1 MNSKQASFDYAKF
14 NEPQVSKAVLMQG
27 FGITQSQWD
36 NIAKKVIKDLNKHRF
51 TAHHTFQAKACKV
64 VQEQVRVDIIKEF
77 PELSIHVP
85 ELWLKKG
92 TLQIVRSVHSARKAK
107 KSKTLKSRPFAGKA
121 STSPLTNAIASPNTV
136 SFDARLRHMESQDEP
151 GLSYP
156 SAIPAAHATSQ
167 KPAASSGDSPTLSNG
182 SKDAHAQRILF
193 DSRVV
198 QFKTPD
204 TSPAPRATTWEKNS
218 KPHGDTPKMPSQ
230 ITPAPNNDVHPDL
243 KKIQLIATIA
253 HDRTDSSLINLGE
266 LLLKNDRLGK
276 AVSYSS
282 LEDVTDEDWEY
293 YCGTYLP
300 SDLER
305 GFIPGTDKIY
315 FDNGGDE
322 MVRVKNAANWRGAMV
337 AMQEAGLTQF
347 KFYIEQPV
355 KSMSILT
362 VSLNNN

>member
-1 MNSKQASFDYAKF
+1 
-14 NEPQVSKAVLMQG
+14 MQG
-27 FGITQSQWD
+27 FGITKPQWD
-36 NIAKKVIKDLNKHRF
+36 TIAKMVVDDLNKHGF
-51 TAHHTFQAKACKV
+51 TKRNSFQSKACKQ
-64 VQEQVRVDIIKEF
+64 VQEQVSLDMIRKF
-77 PELSIHVP
+77 PELSIHVSEP
-85 ELWLKKG
+85 WLKKG
-92 TLQIVRSVHSARKAK
+92 ALQIVRVAHYARKAK
-107 KSKTLKSRPFAGKA
+107 KSMTLKLRPSASQA
-121 STSPLTNAIASPNTV
+121 STSSLTNTIASSRTMSV
-136 SFDARLRHMESQDEP
+136 DAKPRHMESEEEP
-151 GLSYP
+151 GLSYA

-167 KPAASSGDSPTLSNG
+167 KPAASLGDSPTLSYG
-182 SKDAHAQRILF
+182 LKDAHAQRILF
-193 DSRVV
+193 DPRVA
-198 QFKTPD
+198 QFETPD
-204 TSPAPRATTWEKNS
+204 TSPPPHATAWEKNP

-230 ITPAPNNDVHPDL
+230 FTPAPNNDVHPDL

-276 AVSYSS
+276 TVSYSS
-282 LEDVTDEDWEY
+282 LEDITDEDWEY

-315 FDNGGDE
+315 FRNGGDE

-362 VSLNNN
+362 ISLSND